1 MIELFNT
8 WQFNVVLYLVF
19 IVSFFQFY
27 KLAVQNTKNEG
38 AATLVLQTIAA
49 FSILPFI
56 VFFLPIK
63 VPTEPRIWLMLLCA
77 GVFYAI
83 VDRLGTTTR
92 KHLEVSVMSILA
104 QMGNVFLIIFG
115 FTLFREP
122 LVPTKLIGASLILSG
137 NIFLQFKKGSFEIN
151 KYVLL
156 SLIAS
161 FAYATAISIDI
172 GTSVSFSLPLYIF
185 FTFFIPA
192 LIVFLGERIPVESVI
207 NEFQTGEKKYFILTG
222 ISWSLAVLF
231 TLRALQ
237 LGNVSEV
244 IPLEASA
251 VILNVVVASIILK
264 ERSDLT
270 KKIIAAVL
278 VIAGIVLTVQ

>member
-1 MIELFNT
+1 MIFLLNT
-8 WQFNVVLYLVF
+8 WQFNVVLYLF
-19 IVSFFQFY
+19 CIVSFFQFY

-38 AATLVLQTIAA
+38 AATLVLQLIAG

-56 VFFLPIK
+56 PFFPFQ
-63 VPTEPRIWLMLLCA
+63 VPTEPRVWLMLILA
-77 GVFYAI
+77 AVFYAI

-104 QMGNVFLIIFG
+104 QMGNVFLIIYG
-115 FTLFREP
+115 FTLFKEP
-122 LVPTKLIGASLILSG
+122 IIVTKVLGASLILLG

-151 KYVLL
+151 KYVVL
-156 SLIAS
+156 SIVAS
-161 FAYATAISIDI
+161 LAYATAISIDI
-172 GTSVSFSLPLYIF
+172 GTSVSFNLPFYIF

-192 LIVFLGERIPVESVI
+192 IILFFWERTSVSEIV
-207 NEFQTGEKKYFILTG
+207 NEFNTGEKKYFLLTG
-222 ISWSLAVLF
+222 ITWSLAVLF

-237 LGNVSEV
+237 LGKVSEV

-251 VILNVVVASIILK
+251 VILNVIVASIILK

-270 KKIIAAVL
+270 KKIIAAIL